1 MCLDGS
7 PPGNGTPGAES
18 ANADGGTDHMTRM
31 MTLAALATLALLG
44 SACGGSSADV
54 AGAPAGIV
62 AGQTIVVTTVPADAE
77 VVPGAA
83 IQFVAQ
89 VTGTGDSRVVWS
101 VDEADGGSIDANGLY
116 TAPATEGTF
125 HVHAEL
131 VAQAGASSTTG
142 GSKTGGG
149 SSTVRVS
156 RIAVSVSPAVVTVAA
171 GGSVTFTATVTG
183 TSSGQ
188 STAVIWS
195 VPAGAGSIDAS
206 TGVYTAPST
215 AGTYTVT
222 AFSVANTAKKGTATV
237 TVSAPPAQPAPPPP
251 TQPVAISISP
261 ATATL
266 DGCAGQVFTAT
277 VTNTSNTAVT
287 WSVVEAGGGTITN
300 GAYVA
305 PSTPGTYHVSAVSQA
320 DPTKIVQ
327 ATITVGP
334 EKVLSVAVTPGS
346 GTVQANGQLAFAAT
360 VTTTCGTFAAQ

>member
-1 MCLDGS
+1 
-7 PPGNGTPGAES
+7 
-18 ANADGGTDHMTRM
+18 
-31 MTLAALATLALLG
+31 MTLVALATLALLG
-44 SACGGSSADV
+44 SACGGSSQDA
-54 AGAPAGIV
+54 AGAPAAIA
-62 AGQTIVVTTVPADAE
+62 AGQAVVVTTVPADAE

-89 VTGTGDSRVVWS
+89 VTGSSDARVVWS

-116 TAPATEGTF
+116 TAPASEGTF

-142 GSKTGGG
+142 ASKSGGG

-156 RIAVSVSPAVVTVAA
+156 KITVSVSPAIATVAA
-171 GGSVTFTATVTG
+171 GGSVTFSATVTG
-183 TSSGQ
+183 TTSGQ
-188 STAVIWS
+188 STAVTWS

-206 TGVYTAPST
+206 TGVYTAPAT

-222 AFSVANTAKKGTATV
+222 ATSVANTAKKGTATV
-237 TVSAPPAQPAPPPP
+237 TVQAPPAQPAPPPP
-251 TQPVAISISP
+251 PAQPVAIAISP
-261 ATATL
+261 TTATL
-266 DGCAGQVFTAT
+266 DGCGNQVFTAT

-287 WSVVEAGGGTITN
+287 WSVVEAGGGTVTN

-305 PSTPGTYHVSAVSQA
+305 PTTPGTYHVQAVSQA
-320 DPTKIVQ
+320 DPTQSVQ